1 MIKKLTYYMSYRLDP
16 YYNMAVEKQLT
27 LSVGEDE
34 VVLYLWRNQR
44 TVVIGR
50 NQNCWAECRVTA
62 LEADG
67 GHLARRLSGGGAV
80 YHDAGNLNF
89 TFAATAENYDVA
101 RQCSV
106 IAAAVGLFGIKAE
119 VSGRNDILA
128 GGAKFS
134 GNAFWCFGDRH
145 YHHGTILI
153 KTDTEAMSK
162 YLSVPADKLKAK
174 GVASVKSRVVNL
186 SQLSEAI
193 NVDTMA
199 AALRK
204 TFGQVYGLE
213 VTDGRLPSD
222 EILEPIRAEFA
233 CSDWKYSRT
242 PEFSHRLAG
251 RFPWGGITLE
261 LDVRDG
267 KVADCQIFSDAL
279 DSDYILS
286 LPGRLKGCRYDAHAF
301 AAALGEDC
309 QPARD
314 IAALIEQEI

>member
-1 MIKKLTYYMSYRLDP
+1 MDIRDSAVTREILLDCTEEQIEFM
-16 YYNMAVEKQLT
+16 N
-27 LSVGEDE
+27 
-34 VVLYLWRNQR
+34 
-44 TVVIGR
+44 
-50 NQNCWAECRVTA
+50 ECSLQKMKGMQAYIAIRA
-62 LEADG
+62 G
-67 GHLARRLSGGGAV
+67 G
-80 YHDAGNLNF
+80 N
-89 TFAATAENYDVA
+89 TAELSDVP
-101 RQCSV
+101 S
-106 IAAAVGLFGIKAE
+106 
-119 VSGRNDILA
+119 
-128 GGAKFS
+128 
-134 GNAFWCFGDRH
+134 
-145 YHHGTILI
+145 
-153 KTDTEAMSK
+153 
-162 YLSVPADKLKAK
+162 DKLKAK

-204 TFGQVYGLE
+204 KFGQVYGLE

-233 CSDWKYSRT
+233 CPDWNYSRT

-267 KVADCQIFSDAL
+267 KVADCQVFSDAL
-279 DSDYILS
+279 DSEYILS

-301 AAALGEDC
+301 AAALGKDC
-309 QPARD
+309 HPARD